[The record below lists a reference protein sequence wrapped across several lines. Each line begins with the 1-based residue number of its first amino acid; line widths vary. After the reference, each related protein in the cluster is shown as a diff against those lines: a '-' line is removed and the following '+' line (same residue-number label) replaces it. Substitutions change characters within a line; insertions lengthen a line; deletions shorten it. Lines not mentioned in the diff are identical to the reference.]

1 MTKTMKTDAARL
13 LDAASFAADKHRDQ
27 RRKDVDATPYINH
40 PLDVALILTEGG
52 VEDVEVLMAGIL
64 HDTIED
70 TDTTAEELTERFGER
85 VCGLVLEVTDDKDL
99 EKLERKRLQVV
110 KAPTKSADAKMIK
123 IADKLANLRDF
134 KSPPVGWSEARIG
147 AYIQF
152 SEMVARGCAGA
163 NEVLD
168 RLIRECLDGFS
179 IAAELS
185 VDEPMEGEPM

>member
-1 MTKTMKTDAARL
+1 MSKTTKTNVARL
-13 LDAASFAADKHRDQ
+13 LDAAYFAAFKHREQ

-40 PLDVALILTEGG
+40 PLDVARILTEAG

-70 TDTTAEELTERFGER
+70 TNTTAEELIERFGER
-85 VCGLVLEVTDDKDL
+85 ICRLVLEVTDDKSL
-99 EKLERKRLQVV
+99 EKLERKRLQVIR
-110 KAPTKSADAKMIK
+110 APTKSDGAKMVK
-123 IADKLANLRDF
+123 IADKIANLRDF

-168 RLIRECLDGFS
+168 QLIRECLDGFS

-185 VDEPMEGEPM
+185 VDDPI

>member
-1 MTKTMKTDAARL
+1 MTKTMNTDMARL
-13 LDAASFAADKHRDQ
+13 LEAASFAAFKHRDQ
-27 RRKDVDATPYINH
+27 RRKDADATPYINH
-40 PLDVALILTEGG
+40 PIDVARILTEGG

-70 TDTTAEELTERFGER
+70 TETTAEELTQRFGER
-85 VCGLVLEVTDDKDL
+85 VCGLVLEVTDDKSLD
-99 EKLERKRLQVV
+99 KLERKRLQVI
-110 KAPTKSADAKMIK
+110 KAATKSDEAKMVK
-123 IADKLANLRDF
+123 IADKIANLRDF

-168 RLIRECLDGFS
+168 RLIRESLNGFS
-179 IAAELS
+179 IAEELS
-185 VDEPMEGEPM
+185 VDNPA

>member
-1 MTKTMKTDAARL
+1 MPKTMTHDLARL
-13 LDAASFAADKHRDQ
+13 LQAASFAADKHRDQ
-27 RRKDVDATPYINH
+27 RRQDADATPYINH
-40 PLDVALILTEGG
+40 PLDVARILAEAG

-70 TDTTAEELTERFGER
+70 TNTTAGELREHFGER
-85 VCGLVLEVTDDKDL
+85 ICGLVLEVTDDKSL

-110 KAPTKSADAKMIK
+110 NAPAKSGDAKMIK

-134 KSPPVGWSEARIG
+134 KSPPVGWSDARIG

-152 SEMVARGCAGA
+152 SQMVARGCAGA

-168 RLIRECLDGFS
+168 RQIHECLDRIS

-185 VDEPMEGEPM
+185 ADHPA

>member
-1 MTKTMKTDAARL
+1 MNMTKTTKTIKTDVARL
-13 LDAASFAADKHRDQ
+13 LDAASFAAFKHRDQ
-27 RRKDVDATPYINH
+27 RRKDVDSTPYINH
-40 PLDVALILTEGG
+40 PLDVARILTEGG

-70 TDTTAEELTERFGER
+70 TQTTAEELAERFGER
-85 VCGLVLEVTDDKDL
+85 VCGLVLEVTDDKSL

-110 KAPTKSADAKMIK
+110 KAPTKSDGAKMVK
-123 IADKLANLRDF
+123 IADKISNLRDF
-134 KSPPVGWSEARIG
+134 NSPPVGWSEARIG

-152 SEMVARGCAGA
+152 SEMVARGCVGA

-168 RLIRECLDGFS
+168 QLIRECLDGFS

-185 VDEPMEGEPM
+185 VDEPI

>member
-1 MTKTMKTDAARL
+1 
-13 LDAASFAADKHRDQ
+13 
-27 RRKDVDATPYINH
+27 
-40 PLDVALILTEGG
+40 
-52 VEDVEVLMAGIL
+52 MACIL

-70 TDTTAEELTERFGER
+70 TQTTAEELTECFGER
-85 VCGLVLEVTDDKDL
+85 VCGLVLEVTDDKSL
-99 EKLERKRLQVV
+99 EKLERKRLQVI

>member
-1 MTKTMKTDAARL
+1 MTTMIKTDAARL
-13 LDAASFAADKHRDQ
+13 LEAASFAAFKHRDQ

-40 PLDVALILTEGG
+40 PLDVARILTEGG

-70 TDTTAEELTERFGER
+70 TQTTAEELTERFGER
-85 VCGLVLEVTDDKDL
+85 VCGLVLEVTDDKSL

-110 KAPTKSADAKMIK
+110 KAPTKSPGAKMIK
-123 IADKLANLRDF
+123 LADKLANLRDF

>member
-1 MTKTMKTDAARL
+1 MRGRRDDAA
-13 LDAASFAADKHRDQ
+13 
-27 RRKDVDATPYINH
+27 
-40 PLDVALILTEGG
+40 ILTEGG

-152 SEMVARGCAGA
+152 SEMVARGCVGA

-185 VDEPMEGEPM
+185 VDEPI